1 MKEQRNYPEELNE
14 MKTSNLSDTK
24 LKVMIIRILNIMTK
38 YIETIKKYQSEIEC
52 NIRNN

>member
-1 MKEQRNYPEELNE
+1 MKGQNNLPEELDE
-14 MKTSNLSDTK
+14 MGPNNLSDREF
-24 LKVMIIRILNIMTK
+24 KVMIIRILNIMTK